1 MKHFTKHNNFICNLQ
16 LKIGIQIYS
25 TVDTEK
31 KNQNML
37 QNFRKRGPYK
47 LGTERS

>member
-16 LKIGIQIYS
+16 LKIGIQINS

-31 KNQNML
+31 KNQILEKEVHTN
-37 QNFRKRGPYK
+37 
-47 LGTERS
+47 